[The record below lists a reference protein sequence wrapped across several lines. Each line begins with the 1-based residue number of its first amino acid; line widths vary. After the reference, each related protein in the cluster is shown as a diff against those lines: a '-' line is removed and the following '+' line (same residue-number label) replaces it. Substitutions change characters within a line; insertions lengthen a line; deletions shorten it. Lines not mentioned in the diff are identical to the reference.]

1 MGESD
6 SSSGPL
12 AGIRRVGRFLGR
24 GLETVDHGLSHFERI
39 ILSYGVLVMAT
50 NSVANVI
57 GRFVFNQSIYFSQE
71 LNQFLMVL
79 ITFIGLGYATRQG
92 RHIRMSA
99 IYDQLPDLGKK
110 ILMIVI
116 AATTAAVMFVLAW
129 YSFKYVQRNIA
140 LGRTTPSLQIPVWIT
155 YIWVP
160 IGFFV
165 AGVQYVATV
174 LQNLQRP
181 EVYISYSKV
190 DVYDESDDASG
201 V

>member
-6 SSSGPL
+6 SSSGRSS
-12 AGIRRVGRFLGR
+12 GIRRVGQALGQ
-24 GLETVDHGLSHFERI
+24 GLELFDYGLSRFERI

-57 GRFVFNQSIYFSQE
+57 GRFVFNQSLYFSQE

-110 ILMIVI
+110 IVMIII

-129 YSFKYVQRNIA
+129 YSFKYVQRNFA
-140 LGRTTPSLQIPVWIT
+140 LGRTTPSLQIPLWIT
-155 YIWVP
+155 YVWVP

-165 AGVQYVATV
+165 AGVQYLATV

-190 DVYDESDDASG
+190 DVYDDSEEDSPL
-201 V
+201 

>member
-1 MGESD
+1 MGESE
-6 SSSGPL
+6 SSSGLPTGL
-12 AGIRRVGRFLGR
+12 RRFGRALGR
-24 GLETVDHGLSHFERI
+24 GLEAVDHGLSHFERI
-39 ILSYGVLVMAT
+39 VLSYGVLVMAT

-57 GRFVFNQSIYFSQE
+57 GRFVFNQSLYFSQE

-116 AATTAAVMFVLAW
+116 AATTAVVMFVLAW
-129 YSFKYVQRNIA
+129 YSFKYVQRNFL

-155 YIWVP
+155 YVWVP
-160 IGFFV
+160 IGFTV
-165 AGVQYVATV
+165 AGVQYLATV

-190 DVYDESDDASG
+190 DVYDEGEGDKTL
-201 V
+201 

>member
-1 MGESD
+1 MSASE
-6 SSSGPL
+6 SSSGL
-12 AGIRRVGRFLGR
+12 AAALRRFGLLLGR
-24 GLETVDHGLSHFERI
+24 GLEAVDHGLSHFERLV
-39 ILSYGVLVMAT
+39 LSYGVLVMAT

-57 GRFVFNQSIYFSQE
+57 GRFVFNQSLYFSQE

-129 YSFKYVQRNIA
+129 YSFKYVQRNFA

-155 YIWVP
+155 YVWVP
-160 IGFFV
+160 IGFVV
-165 AGVQYVATV
+165 AGVQYLATV

-190 DVYDESDDASG
+190 DVYDDADDDKAL
-201 V
+201 

>member
-6 SSSGPL
+6 PSPGQPGGL
-12 AGIRRVGRFLGR
+12 RRLGQALGR
-24 GLETVDHGLSHFERI
+24 GLEAVDHGLSYFERI

-99 IYDQLPDLGKK
+99 IYDQLPDRAKK
-110 ILMIVI
+110 VLMIVI
-116 AATTAAVMFVLAW
+116 AGMTAAVMFVLAW
-129 YSFKYVQRNIA
+129 YSLKYVQRNFA
-140 LGRTTPSLQIPVWIT
+140 LGRTTPSLQIPLWIT
-155 YIWVP
+155 YVWVP
-160 IGFFV
+160 IGFAV
-165 AGVQYVATV
+165 AGVQYLATV

-190 DVYDESDDASG
+190 DVYDESDDGSP

>member
-6 SSSGPL
+6 SSSGQSS
-12 AGIRRVGRFLGR
+12 GIRRVGQALGQ
-24 GLETVDHGLSHFERI
+24 GLELFDYGLSRFERI

-57 GRFVFNQSIYFSQE
+57 GRFVFNQSLYFSQE

-110 ILMIVI
+110 IVMIII

-129 YSFKYVQRNIA
+129 YSFKYVQRNFA
-140 LGRTTPSLQIPVWIT
+140 LGRTTPSLQIPLWIT
-155 YIWVP
+155 YVWVP

-165 AGVQYVATV
+165 AGIQYLATV

-190 DVYDESDDASG
+190 DVYDDSDDDSPL
-201 V
+201 

>member
-1 MGESD
+1 MSASD
-6 SSSGPL
+6 SPSGLPAALRRFGL
-12 AGIRRVGRFLGR
+12 ALGR
-24 GLETVDHGLSHFERI
+24 GLEAVDHGLSHFERI
-39 ILSYGVLVMAT
+39 VLSYGVLVMAT

-57 GRFVFNQSIYFSQE
+57 GRFVFNHSLYFSQE

-129 YSFKYVQRNIA
+129 YSLKYVQRNIT

-160 IGFFV
+160 IGFVV
-165 AGVQYVATV
+165 AGVQYLATV

-190 DVYDESDDASG
+190 DVYDDAEDDKAL
-201 V
+201 

>member
-6 SSSGPL
+6 PSPGQPGGL
-12 AGIRRVGRFLGR
+12 RRLGQALGR
-24 GLETVDHGLSHFERI
+24 SLEAVDHGLSHFERI
-39 ILSYGVLVMAT
+39 VLSYGVLVMAT

-57 GRFVFNQSIYFSQE
+57 GRFVFNQSLYFSQE

-99 IYDQLPDLGKK
+99 IYDQLPDRAKK
-110 ILMIVI
+110 VLMIVI
-116 AATTAAVMFVLAW
+116 AATTAAAMFVLAW
-129 YSFKYVQRNIA
+129 YSFKYVQRNFE
-140 LGRTTPSLQIPVWIT
+140 LGRTTPSLQIPLWIT
-155 YIWVP
+155 YVWVP
-160 IGFFV
+160 IGFAV
-165 AGVQYVATV
+165 AGVQYLATV

-190 DVYDESDDASG
+190 DVYDESDDG
-201 V
+201 NPV

>member
-6 SSSGPL
+6 SSSGRSS
-12 AGIRRVGRFLGR
+12 GIRRVGQALGQ
-24 GLETVDHGLSHFERI
+24 GLELFDHGLSRFERI

-57 GRFVFNQSIYFSQE
+57 GRFVFNQSLYFSQE

-110 ILMIVI
+110 IVMIII

-129 YSFKYVQRNIA
+129 YSFKYVQRNFA
-140 LGRTTPSLQIPVWIT
+140 LGRTTPSLQIPLWIT
-155 YIWVP
+155 YVWVP

-165 AGVQYVATV
+165 AGVQYLATV

-190 DVYDESDDASG
+190 DVYDDSEEDSPL
-201 V
+201 